1 MQNRYTIQQTI
12 SGKFDVIDTEYNLI
26 QEPSME
32 QRDAEIHAAML
43 NCEHLRD
50 VRRAAKE
57 QRKGRANELSDT
69 KLRDSF
75 SDCELK
81 FFTDLI

>member
-1 MQNRYTIQQTI
+1 MRYKIQQTI
-12 SGKFDVIDTEYNLI
+12 NGKFDVIDTEYDLI

-32 QRDAEIHAAML
+32 QHDAEIHAAML

-57 QRKGRANELSDT
+57 QRKGRANQGSLDP
-69 KLRDSF
+69 RDQLAANIESY
-75 SDCELK
+75 
-81 FFTDLI
+81 FTSIGQ